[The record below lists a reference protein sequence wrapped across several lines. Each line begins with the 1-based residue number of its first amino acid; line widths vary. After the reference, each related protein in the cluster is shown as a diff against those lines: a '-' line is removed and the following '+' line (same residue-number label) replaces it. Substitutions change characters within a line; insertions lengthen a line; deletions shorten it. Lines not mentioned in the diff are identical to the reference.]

1 MNRWRLTYTS
11 ALERWDRDVI
21 LKALTEDVVI
31 HVAVH
36 DAPMA
41 GTDIAHFLF
50 GVLAEELGPVQI
62 TDEIIE
68 ARKAVVLFE
77 TSIGDLDAQG
87 LNVIT
92 LDPAGAITELTVF
105 FRPLESLQRIAD
117 VIGARMAARFG
128 PPPQ

>member
-11 ALERWDRDVI
+11 ALENWDRDGI
-21 LKALTEDVVI
+21 LDALTDDVAI

-36 DAPMA
+36 DGPMI
-41 GTDIAHFLF
+41 GTDIARFLF
-50 GVLAEELGPVQI
+50 SVLAEELGPMQI

-68 ARKAVVLFE
+68 AHKAVVLFE
-77 TSIGDLDAQG
+77 TSIGPHTAQG